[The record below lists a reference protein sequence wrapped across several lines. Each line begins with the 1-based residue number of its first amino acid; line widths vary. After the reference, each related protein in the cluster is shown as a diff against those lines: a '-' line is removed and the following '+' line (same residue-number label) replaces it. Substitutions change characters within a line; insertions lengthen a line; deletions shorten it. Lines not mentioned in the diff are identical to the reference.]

1 MNKVFKSSFIELFK
15 RFLIIL
21 IMVLLL
27 AAAAMAAGYYFFSLE
42 KEILINVLLLSITA
56 AVAVLIAILFS
67 FVSKSSS
74 VVVDDD
80 SVSIIKGNKVYRSF
94 SRSENEFK
102 YNIHRSMGMFVH
114 HHLRVVEIRKNKWK
128 DYRLYL
134 SKKNFEK
141 MLSFINQQPEHEVEV
156 TID

>member
-1 MNKVFKSSFIELFK
+1 MVL
-15 RFLIIL
+15 IL
-21 IMVLLL
+21 I
-27 AAAAMAAGYYFFSLE
+27 AATMAIGYYFFSLE
-42 KEILINVLLLSITA
+42 KEILLNVLLLSITV

-94 SRSENEFK
+94 DRNENEFK

-114 HHLRVVEIRKNKWK
+114 HHLRVVETRKNKWK
-128 DYRLYL
+128 DYRLYF

-141 MLSFINQQPEHEVEV
+141 MLTFINQQSENEIEV
-156 TID
+156 TQD